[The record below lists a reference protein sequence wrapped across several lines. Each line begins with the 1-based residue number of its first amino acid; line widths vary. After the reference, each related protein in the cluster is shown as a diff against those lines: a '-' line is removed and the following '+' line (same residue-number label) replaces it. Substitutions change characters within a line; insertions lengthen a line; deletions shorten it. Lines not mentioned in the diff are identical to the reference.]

1 MPDRIRLDGR
11 VAVVT
16 GAAGV
21 IGTATIRLLAERGA
35 RIVAIDRKEDDLKAA
50 IKDLPASAE
59 ALAVTADVTQEDE
72 VADYVRATVDRFGTI
87 DAFYNNAGIEGDI
100 KPIPE
105 YSLESFRRVLDV
117 NVVGVF
123 LGMKHVLPVM
133 LKQNKGSIINTA
145 SIAGLIG
152 SPMIAVYS
160 ASKHAVI
167 GLTKTAAWE
176 CTGTGV
182 RVNCVCPGLIDSRML
197 STILQGRNPGNDA
210 AAEREDRRPDSGAAA
225 RTGVRSRLRRGVP
238 RLRRGELRLRLRLY
252 RGRRPHRRLSFQS
265 THEVFATM
273 PVTLD
278 PDAAAIYKAFQEA
291 GRPAYETLTAP
302 EAREYY
308 RNARVV
314 MNPEPPALESNKP
327 LSIPAPHGAIP
338 ARIYTPKTLRKNNGL
353 APCLVFFHGGG
364 WVIGDLDTHEVACQK
379 LAHEGELIVISVD
392 YRLAPE
398 HKFPAAVDDAITA
411 TKWVAANA
419 SQLGIDAG
427 HLLVGGDSAGGNLA
441 AVVALAARD
450 GDGPKLAGQVLVY
463 PATDFA
469 MKHPSHSEPE
479 TSILLTHSV
488 IKWFCNHY
496 LNGAADIDHWKASPA
511 RAKTLAGLPPAYVLT
526 AGADPLRDE
535 GDEYAARLKEAG
547 VPMTYRHFPG
557 QFHGFFTM
565 GKLLQQANIAVS
577 EIAAWLKA
585 LK

>member
-1 MPDRIRLDGR
+1 
-11 VAVVT
+11 
-16 GAAGV
+16 
-21 IGTATIRLLAERGA
+21 
-35 RIVAIDRKEDDLKAA
+35 
-50 IKDLPASAE
+50 
-59 ALAVTADVTQEDE
+59 
-72 VADYVRATVDRFGTI
+72 
-87 DAFYNNAGIEGDI
+87 
-100 KPIPE
+100 
-105 YSLESFRRVLDV
+105 
-117 NVVGVF
+117 
-123 LGMKHVLPVM
+123 
-133 LKQNKGSIINTA
+133 
-145 SIAGLIG
+145 
-152 SPMIAVYS
+152 
-160 ASKHAVI
+160 
-167 GLTKTAAWE
+167 
-176 CTGTGV
+176 
-182 RVNCVCPGLIDSRML
+182 
-197 STILQGRNPGNDA
+197 
-210 AAEREDRRPDSGAAA
+210 
-225 RTGVRSRLRRGVP
+225 
-238 RLRRGELRLRLRLY
+238 
-252 RGRRPHRRLSFQS
+252 
-265 THEVFATM
+265 M

-278 PDAAAIYKAFQEA
+278 PDAAFIYQAFQDA

-308 RNARVV
+308 RNARDV
-314 MNPEPPALESNKP
+314 MNPEPPALESNKT

-338 ARIYTPKTLRKNNGL
+338 ARIYTPKTLRKNDGL

-364 WVIGDLDTHEVACQK
+364 WVIGDLDTHDVVCQK

-398 HKFPAAVDDAITA
+398 HKFPAAADDAITA

-419 SQLGIDAG
+419 KQLGIDDA

-479 TSILLTHSV
+479 TSVLLTHSV

-511 RAKTLAGLPPAYVLT
+511 RAKTLTGLPPAYVLT

-535 GDEYAARLKEAG
+535 GAEYAARLKEAG

-577 EIAAWLKA
+577 EIAGWLKA